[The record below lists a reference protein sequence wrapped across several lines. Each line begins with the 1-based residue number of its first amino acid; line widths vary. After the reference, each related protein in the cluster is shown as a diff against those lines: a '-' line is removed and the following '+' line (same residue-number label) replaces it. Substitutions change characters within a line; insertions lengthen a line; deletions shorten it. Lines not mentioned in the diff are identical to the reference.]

1 MVQASPG
8 PLPLHPMTLG
18 DILDGAFRMFTA
30 NWRTILIVAGSLI
43 VPVQVLSA
51 FLQRDVL
58 SVGFLQMM
66 SDPTAADVQAAL
78 RGGGGVTDVALVG
91 VAGLAA
97 LFVLPFVA
105 GAVAKV
111 VGASFLGERPEAGPV
126 LRAVGRR
133 WWSLVGSFVLV
144 HLLYVVP
151 FLLALGV
158 LVGGA
163 VAESGA
169 LIALGVALLLAGG
182 LGALV
187 LMALFMAVAPAVVV
201 ESLGPLAAMGRS
213 LRLLRPRL
221 FPVLGVAVVSGL
233 LAGILANILSAPF
246 TWPGFAV
253 GSEVAWVLVALG
265 SVVSGL
271 VTTPFVAIVATLV
284 YFDARI
290 RHEALDLQVMA
301 AELRTR

>member
-1 MVQASPG
+1 MVRASPG

-30 NWRTILIVAGSLI
+30 NWRTILIVAGSLV

-66 SDPTAADVQAAL
+66 RDPAAADVQAAV
-78 RGGGGVTDVALVG
+78 RGGAVADVALVG

-111 VGASFLGERPEAGPV
+111 VGASFLGERPEVGPV

-133 WWSLVGSFVLV
+133 WWSLVASFVLV
-144 HLLYVVP
+144 HLLYLLP
-151 FLLALGV
+151 FLVALGV

-169 LIALGVALLLAGG
+169 LIVLGVALLLAGG
-182 LGALV
+182 LAGLA

-213 LRLLRPRL
+213 FRLLRPRL

-233 LAGILANILSAPF
+233 LAGILANVLSAPF

-253 GSEVAWVLVALG
+253 GSEAAWVLVALG

-290 RHEALDLQVMA
+290 RHEALDLQVVA
-301 AELRTR
+301 AELRAR

>member
-1 MVQASPG
+1 MAQASPG

-58 SVGFLQMM
+58 SLDLLQMM
-66 SDPTAADVQAAL
+66 RDPTAADVQAIV
-78 RGGGGVTDVALVG
+78 GGDAVTDLALAG

-97 LFVLPFVA
+97 VFVLPFVA

-111 VGASFLGERPEAGPV
+111 VGGSFLGERPEAGPV

-133 WWSLVGSFVLV
+133 WWSLVVSFVLV
-144 HLLYVVP
+144 HLLYGLP

-158 LVGGA
+158 LVAGA
-163 VAESGA
+163 VAESGGV
-169 LIALGVALLLAGG
+169 IAVGVALLLAGG
-182 LGALV
+182 LGALA

-213 LRLLRPRL
+213 FRLVRPRL
-221 FPVLGVAVVSGL
+221 FPVLGVALVSGL
-233 LAGILANILSAPF
+233 LASILANVLSAPF

-253 GSEVAWVLVALG
+253 GSEAAWVLVALG
-265 SVVSGL
+265 SVVGGL
-271 VTTPFVAIVATLV
+271 VTTPLVAIVATLV

-290 RHEALDLQVMA
+290 RHEALDLEVMA
-301 AELRTR
+301 AELQAR

>member
-1 MVQASPG
+1 MAQASPG

-30 NWRTILIVAGSLI
+30 NWRAILIVAGSLI

-58 SVGFLQMM
+58 SVGFLDMIR
-66 SDPTAADVQAAL
+66 DPAAADVQAAV
-78 RGGGGVTDVALVG
+78 RGGGAADVALVG

-111 VGASFLGERPEAGPV
+111 VGGSFLGERPEAGPV

-133 WWSLVGSFVLV
+133 WWSLVVSFVLV
-144 HLLYVVP
+144 HLLYGVP

-163 VAESGA
+163 AAESGA
-169 LIALGVALLLAGG
+169 LIALGVVLLLAGG

-187 LMALFMAVAPAVVV
+187 LMALFMTVAPVVVV
-201 ESLGPLAAMGRS
+201 EGLGPLAAMGRS
-213 LRLLRPRL
+213 FRLLRPRL

-233 LAGILANILSAPF
+233 LAGILANVLSAPF

-253 GSEVAWVLVALG
+253 GSQAAWVLVALG

-301 AELRTR
+301 AELRAR

>member
-1 MVQASPG
+1 MAQASPG

-58 SVGFLQMM
+58 SLDLLQMM
-66 SDPTAADVQAAL
+66 RDPTAADVQAIV
-78 RGGGGVTDVALVG
+78 GGDAVTDLALAG

-97 LFVLPFVA
+97 VFVLPFVA

-111 VGASFLGERPEAGPV
+111 VGGSFLGERPEAGPV

-133 WWSLVGSFVLV
+133 WWSLVVSFVLV
-144 HLLYVVP
+144 HLLYGLP

-158 LVGGA
+158 LVAGA
-163 VAESGA
+163 VAESGGV
-169 LIALGVALLLAGG
+169 IAVGVVLLLAGG
-182 LGALV
+182 LGALA

-213 LRLLRPRL
+213 FRLVRPRL
-221 FPVLGVAVVSGL
+221 FPVLGVALVSGL
-233 LAGILANILSAPF
+233 LASILANVLSAPF

-253 GSEVAWVLVALG
+253 GSEAAWVLVALG
-265 SVVSGL
+265 SVVGGL
-271 VTTPFVAIVATLV
+271 VTTPLVAIVATLV

-290 RHEALDLQVMA
+290 RHEALDLEVMA
-301 AELRTR
+301 AELQAR